1 MEGLQRSATSFRRQG
16 SSGLV
21 WEDRFIS
28 GELNKKGE
36 PANQEGG
43 DDNKK
48 QKQEEGVEF
57 RELRS
62 SKSVGSIGGRRLMQR
77 SRSNK
82 EDRTRSSTTG
92 KVSSPVLDPPSPK
105 LSGCGFCAGFGGGG
119 GKKPFGAAGG
129 GGANQR
135 SNKKGKR
142 KT

>member
-1 MEGLQRSATSFRRQG
+1 MEGLQRSAISFRRQG

-36 PANQEGG
+36 PANQEKQGEGG
-43 DDNKK
+43 E
-48 QKQEEGVEF
+48 EEGVEF

-82 EDRTRSSTTG
+82 EDRTRTSTTG

-135 SNKKGKR
+135 SKKKGKR

>member
-1 MEGLQRSATSFRRQG
+1 MEGLQRSVTSFRRQG

-36 PANQEGG
+36 PANNQ
-43 DDNKK
+43 DDEK
-48 QKQEEGVEF
+48 QKQGEEEGVVEF

-77 SRSNK
+77 SRSK
-82 EDRTRSSTTG
+82 GGGGGGEDKTRTSTTG

-105 LSGCGFCAGFGGGG
+105 LSGCGFCTGFGG
-119 GKKPFGAAGG
+119 GKKPFG
-129 GGANQR
+129 GGANHR
-135 SNKKGKR
+135 SNKK
-142 KT
+142 